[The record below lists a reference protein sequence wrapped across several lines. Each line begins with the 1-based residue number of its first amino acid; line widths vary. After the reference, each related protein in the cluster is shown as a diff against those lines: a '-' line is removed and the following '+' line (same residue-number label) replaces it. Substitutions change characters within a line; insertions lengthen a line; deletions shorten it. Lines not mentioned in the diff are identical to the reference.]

1 MLVIIALIFFVPVF
15 ITYIKTGLV
24 PQMPTLVMCGFVV
37 LAAIQSYFSGL
48 ILSTIAQKSKQDFEY
63 KLVQTEDKLKKFKS
77 ENSDKK
83 VKGGEL

>member
-1 MLVIIALIFFVPVF
+1 MDQPRQDSQQLRIYAVSYTHLDV
-15 ITYIKTGLV
+15 YKR
-24 PQMPTLVMCGFVV
+24 Q
-37 LAAIQSYFSGL
+37 IQSYFSGL

>member
-1 MLVIIALIFFVPVF
+1 M
-15 ITYIKTGLV
+15 
-24 PQMPTLVMCGFVV
+24 

-63 KLVQTEDKLKKFKS
+63 KLVQTEDKLKEFKS